1 MGLAVF
7 ADEHAGE
14 FVLLRFNAV
23 GDPQKDGATLMG
35 RNSSHARLA
44 CLRGGNRAL
53 HVGGRRARHRADDL
67 SGSGISNLINSAI
80 GRSRPCA
87 IY

>member
-14 FVLLRFNAV
+14 FVLLRFDAA
-23 GDPQKDGATLMG
+23 GDPQKDGATLVG
-35 RNSSHARLA
+35 RNRSHARLA
-44 CLRGGNRAL
+44 RLRGCNRAL
-53 HVGGRRARHRADDL
+53 NVGGRRARRRADDL
-67 SGSGISNLINSAI
+67 SGCGISNLINSAI